1 MPNANLKSYLNLH
14 LIVFIWGF
22 TGVLGELISIGGT
35 DLVWYRMLLASVFLF
50 AYLVVTRQPFILPW
64 KVVLRLTFVGLL
76 IAIHWVLFFTAIKVS
91 NVSITLA
98 MFSMGAFFAAV
109 LEPFFYDRKMLWYE
123 VLFGLVIIAALCLIL
138 NVEFRYFTGMVLA
151 LTSVF
156 FGVIFT
162 LLNGK
167 LTKEH
172 NPTVITLYEFVSG
185 FLFVTVY
192 LAINNSFTPDFF
204 KLSGNDW
211 LLLLLLA
218 SVCTAYAFTASVEI
232 MRRLTP
238 YTVMLTTNLEP
249 VYGIVMAWF
258 IIGETERMSTPFY
271 FGAALIIA
279 VVVLNGIVKQRTR
292 S

>member
-1 MPNANLKSYLNLH
+1 MRSGELKSYLSLH

-50 AYLVVTRQPFILPW
+50 AWLLATKTKILLPPR
-64 KVVLRLTFVGLL
+64 VILNLAFVGLL
-76 IAIHWVLFFTAIKVS
+76 IAIHWILFFTAIKVS

-98 MFSMGAFFAAV
+98 MFSMGAFFAAI
-109 LEPFFYDRKMLWYE
+109 LEPLFYNRRMLWYE
-123 VLFGLVIIAALCLIL
+123 VVFGLVIIGALCLIL
-138 NVEFRYFTGMVLA
+138 NVEFRYLAGMVLA
-151 LTSVF
+151 LASVF

-167 LTKEH
+167 LTKKH
-172 NPTVITLYEFVSG
+172 DPTVITLYEFVAG
-185 FLFVTVY
+185 FLFVSLY
-192 LAINNSFTPDFF
+192 LAIGGGFTPKFF
-204 KLSGNDW
+204 DLSLNDW

-218 SVCTAYAFTASVEI
+218 SVCTAYAFTASVEV

-249 VYGIVMAWF
+249 VYGIVMAWL
-258 IIGETERMSTPFY
+258 IIGESERMSTPFY
-271 FGAALIIA
+271 LGAAVIIA
-279 VVVLNGIVKQRTR
+279 VVVLNGIVKQRK